1 MTILYLLKQDPE
13 ATFRAIME
21 EHKKTE
27 SVKVVDLR
35 ESHNYD
41 EIVDEIISSDKV
53 IVISI

>member
-53 IVISI
+53 ISI